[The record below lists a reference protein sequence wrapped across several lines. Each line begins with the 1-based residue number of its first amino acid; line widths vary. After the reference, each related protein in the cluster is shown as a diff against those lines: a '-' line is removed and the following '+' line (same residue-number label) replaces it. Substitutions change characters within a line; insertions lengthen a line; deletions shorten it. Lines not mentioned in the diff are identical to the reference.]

1 MLNAKSAAA
10 VLPASDLDRA
20 RQYYND
26 KLGWEPTGQ
35 DAGGLM
41 YTIGS
46 TELYVYE
53 TTFAGTAQNTAFM
66 VEVDDIEAAVAEL
79 RGAGVAFAD
88 YDMPGLTTVNG
99 IADLEGEKAAWFTDS
114 EGNIIAL
121 GQRSG

>member
-10 VLPASDLDRA
+10 VLPAIDLDRA
-20 RQYYND
+20 RQYYDD
-26 KLGWEPTGQ
+26 KLGWKPDGQ

-41 YTIGS
+41 YTVGGTS
-46 TELYVYE
+46 VYVYE
-53 TTFAGTAQNTAFM
+53 TTFAGTARNTALM
-66 VEVDDIEAAVAEL
+66 VEVDDLQSVVDEL
-79 RGAGVAFAD
+79 RAAGVAFAD
-88 YDMPGLTTVNG
+88 YDLPGLTTVDG